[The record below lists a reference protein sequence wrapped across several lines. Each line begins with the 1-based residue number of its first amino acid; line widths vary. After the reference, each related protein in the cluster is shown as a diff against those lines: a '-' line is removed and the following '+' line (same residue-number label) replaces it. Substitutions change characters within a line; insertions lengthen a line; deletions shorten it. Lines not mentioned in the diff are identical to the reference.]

1 VIFPRSMAG
10 SRVVAVFSCEVV
22 EPFFSS
28 AAAPHIHPFV
38 IPVGW
43 YSAAVQNRV
52 VLTPSILVRPSR
64 GRRPPHSGQR
74 RRNPPVHWAVQAG
87 LATRGPLLPRKKGR
101 CNRISPRSPLLVLDY
116 LCLVKRSRALLA
128 SNPTR
133 DNQAKDASR
142 TRGCLGRK
150 TGAALLF
157 SSPGAFL
164 QCLQKRPS
172 VRQQAGVFRTAPFL
186 TLAAWPVGLLLLQHV
201 PNNRRQATHCCHP
214 RDLRPATP
222 LDPDKP

>member
-1 VIFPRSMAG
+1 MAG

-101 CNRISPRSPLLVLDY
+101 CNRISRRDLLLVLY
-116 LCLVKRSRALLA
+116 LACLVKRSRALLA
-128 SNPTR
+128 SNSTR
-133 DNQAKDASR
+133 DNQVKGGSKTPWLPGLFQSR
-142 TRGCLGRK
+142 QPFSFPPLNALAIPSK
-150 TGAALLF
+150 TH
-157 SSPGAFL
+157 S
-164 QCLQKRPS
+164 
-172 VRQQAGVFRTAPFL
+172 
-186 TLAAWPVGLLLLQHV
+186 
-201 PNNRRQATHCCHP
+201 RQAARWRTQP
-214 RDLRPATP
+214 
-222 LDPDKP
+222 PDHSIGRGGSAAFAGACAR